1 MEVSKIRCWQT
12 SDAGFDI
19 FLCLL
24 GKYKSVYPQYKSDTG
39 KPLTTGIINQ
49 GAPVSR
55 YLRLSRCSIINH
67 FLCLLS
73 HSSLFGHFFI
83 ELFME
88 KVSLRADVILTQVNT

>member
-1 MEVSKIRCWQT
+1 MQVLI
-12 SDAGFDI
+12 F

-55 YLRLSRCSIINH
+55 YNLKLSRRSIINH
-67 FLCLLS
+67 LLCLLS

-88 KVSLRADVILTQVNT
+88 KVSLRADVILTPVNNIKLSL

>member
-1 MEVSKIRCWQT
+1 MQVLI
-12 SDAGFDI
+12 F

-49 GAPVSR
+49 GAPLSR
-55 YLRLSRCSIINH
+55 YLKLLRCSIINH
-67 FLCLLS
+67 FLCILS